1 MQVTIRVTSG
11 LIRQHPALSDIYSR
25 VYTLLQAT
33 INMLRI
39 AEPFIAWGYPNL
51 KSVKQLVYKRGYGK
65 IDNRRIP
72 ITNNEMIEK
81 KLSEYSLVE
90 RGFVCVF
97 LF

>member
-1 MQVTIRVTSG
+1 
-11 LIRQHPALSDIYSR
+11 
-25 VYTLLQAT
+25 
-33 INMLRI
+33 MLRI

-90 RGFVCVF
+90 RGLVCSYF
-97 LF
+97 FFNI

>member
-1 MQVTIRVTSG
+1 
-11 LIRQHPALSDIYSR
+11 
-25 VYTLLQAT
+25 
-33 INMLRI
+33 MLRI

-81 KLSEYSLVE
+81 KLSEYNLVE
-90 RGFVCVF
+90 WCVF
-97 LF
+97 IFLF